1 MDEPGTERRPRRAAA
16 FFDVDR
22 TLLARSA
29 TLAFGRSLRREGMV
43 SSVTALKGAYTQL
56 AYQRRGADAGDME
69 RYRLRLLRMT
79 RGWDADRLSH
89 LVQEALVDVLDPLV
103 YAEGLALL
111 DQHRREG
118 RALYLVSSSG
128 VEVVQPLAEHL
139 GVPNAIATRAGVDA
153 DGRYDGTLDFYCY
166 ADAKADAVRAAAV
179 GDDLDLD
186 SSFAYSDSITDL
198 PLLEAVGNPVA
209 VNPDRR
215 LRAVA
220 RDRSW
225 PVVDFRDL
233 ARARPVSR
241 SRPVVAGAGALG
253 AAAVAGWVARSRM
266 QGARQ

>member
-1 MDEPGTERRPRRAAA
+1 MDEPGSGPRPRRAAA

-22 TLLARSA
+22 TVVARSA
-29 TLAFGRSLRREGMV
+29 TLAFGRSLYREGMV
-43 SSVTALKGAYTQL
+43 SPVTVLRGAYAQL
-56 AYQRRGADAGDME
+56 AYQRRGADATDME
-69 RYRLRLLRMT
+69 RYRVRLLRLT

-89 LVQEALVDVLDPLV
+89 LVREALVDVLDPLV
-103 YAEGLALL
+103 YAEALALFEL
-111 DQHRREG
+111 HRGEG
-118 RALYLVSSSG
+118 RDLYLVSSSG
-128 VEVVQPLAEHL
+128 VEVVKPLAEHL
-139 GVPNAIATRAGVDA
+139 GVPNVIATRAGVDA

-166 ADAKADAVRAAAV
+166 AGAKADALTAAAARD
-179 GDDLDLD
+179 GLDLD

-225 PVVDFRDL
+225 PVVDFRHV
-233 ARARPVSR
+233 ARARPAAR
-241 SRPVVAGAGALG
+241 SGPVVVGAGALG
-253 AAAVAGWVARSRM
+253 AAAVAGWMARSRM

>member
-1 MDEPGTERRPRRAAA
+1 MHDPGGRPRRAAA

-43 SSVTALKGAYTQL
+43 SKVTALRGAYTQL
-56 AYQRRGADAGDME
+56 AYQRRGADAGRME
-69 RYRLRLLRMT
+69 RYRLRLLRLT

-89 LVQEALVDVLDPLV
+89 LVREALVEVLDPLV
-103 YAEGLALL
+103 YAEAVALL
-111 DQHRREG
+111 ERHRREG

-139 GVPNAIATRAGVDA
+139 GVPRVIATRAGVDA
-153 DGRYDGTLDFYCY
+153 DGRYDGTLEFYCY
-166 ADAKADAVRAAAV
+166 AGAKADAVRAAALRE
-179 GDDLDLD
+179 DLDLD

-220 RDRSW
+220 RGRSW
-225 PVVDFRDL
+225 PVLDFRRP
-233 ARARPVSR
+233 ARGRPVSR
-241 SRPVVAGAGALG
+241 R
-253 AAAVAGWVARSRM
+253 RS
-266 QGARQ
+266 ARQK